1 LKELEGQPHE
11 KDVKQRPTK
20 VNLNFDGCFPE
31 NFLYDKNRH
40 TIEMT

>member
-1 LKELEGQPHE
+1 LKELEGQPPE
-11 KDVKQRPTK
+11 KDVKQRPTE
-20 VNLNFDGCFPE
+20 VNFDGCFPE